1 MSRGKTKLAL
11 QIYKSAQ
18 RIFEFNPDNV
28 GDLTK
33 YHLDEGNDIQ
43 GKLLTYK
50 SSITDDDAWTYI
62 FRLTSNGLYFR
73 YLRYIPGERQGENLN
88 AWLFIPRGTKLK
100 GAEFEELLNEIVRI
114 YSAENDDKKEL
125 QLHALM
131 QKEYDVDEDYP
142 AANPSSGAVNGKIAY
157 IRLGK
162 KSLVDVIDDDI
173 EQSYYYD
180 YEKVLLFYDDT
191 WTPVQGTMEDLSDKE
206 PEKKQIVTISNDLR
220 NSGIQVRYKKKD
232 YNGNGIDLVGNVFL
246 TDGEY
251 EFSFKKEGFEEIKKI
266 IHICP
271 ENNIISQS
279 DIHQKKFMFRLH
291 KSQIILQDEEGKE
304 ITDCEYSLRLDD
316 GSTVSWKPSS
326 IQSRNAIANIQQEDG
341 KGRLKDRNGRGKKGK
356 NKRQSQ
362 HNHKVNDNYGEEE
375 KRSTTDKYVDI
386 AESDLSSIRLVI
398 GKDSDYE
405 TETGKSEV
413 KFQIKPSKDYRKE
426 IKLRK
431 KEKEYSFTIN
441 KEELAGK
448 HAYDDD
454 IRFTL
459 RRRGTPQSSPLYGYR
474 LRQDAEGKYSLLPC
488 LWNKLFSSKTIRKVL
503 IIIFLILMIIIAAA
517 SFVGGTKYGRPL
529 YEWIY
534 GKTETPTSQKEE
546 EVEAEDTLSD
556 ADIQRG
562 KNLVEYI
569 EKNSV
574 WKETVLDTMGC
585 KEFFDLMNHYKL
597 KDLQEYM
604 DWVNDECNIP
614 MSKYPQWKSLYDL
627 VREKKDVNIPGSH
640 NPYCTDSMIKG
651 ENYRKKIS
659 SFK

>member
-18 RIFEFNPDNV
+18 SIFESNSDKV

-33 YHLDEGNDIQ
+33 YHLDEGNKIW
-43 GKLLTYK
+43 GELLGYK
-50 SSITDDDAWTYI
+50 SPTADDDAWMHI
-62 FRLTSNGLYFR
+62 FKLTRNGLYFR

-88 AWLFIPRGTKLK
+88 VWFFIPRGTKLK
-100 GAEFEELLNEIVRI
+100 GAEFEDLLNNIVHI
-114 YSAENDDKKEL
+114 YSAENDDKKGK
-125 QLHALM
+125 LHALM
-131 QKEYDVDEDYP
+131 QKEYDKDENYP
-142 AANPSSGAVNGKIAY
+142 AANPSSDAVSVKKFAY

-162 KSLVDVIDDDI
+162 DKSLANIIDNI

-180 YEKVLLFYDDT
+180 YEKILLFNDNDAWKPISQMMDDLT
-191 WTPVQGTMEDLSDKE
+191 DK
-206 PEKKQIVTISNDLR
+206 PYEKNHIVTKSKDLKSIR
-220 NSGIQVRYKKKD
+220 AYYIDSSKNSRE
-232 YNGNGIDLVGNVFL
+232 LVDKQFL
-246 TDGEY
+246 AEGEY
-251 EFSFKKEGFEEIKKI
+251 EYRFKKEGFEEIVAHINITADKKEI
-266 IHICP
+266 
-271 ENNIISQS
+271 QLA
-279 DIHQKKFMFRLH
+279 DIPGRGDFMFRLY
-291 KSQIILQDEEGKE
+291 KSQIVLHDEEGKE

-413 KFQIKPSKDYRKE
+413 EFQIKPSKDYRKE

-488 LWNKLFSSKTIRKVL
+488 LWNKRFSSKTIRKVL